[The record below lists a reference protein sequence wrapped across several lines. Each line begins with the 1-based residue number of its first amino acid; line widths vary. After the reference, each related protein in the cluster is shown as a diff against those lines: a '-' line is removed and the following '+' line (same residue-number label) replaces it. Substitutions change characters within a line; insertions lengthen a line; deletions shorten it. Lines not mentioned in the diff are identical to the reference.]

1 VEERKQGKVKT
12 LKNLSCH
19 YYYHVCTS
27 LRRFFFNS
35 RLSII
40 LHWVGWVVDW
50 VFWVGGV
57 TLIMKFN
64 LYFTS
69 SCKQSKA
76 KQVKSF
82 FKVYRIRCHF
92 QKGKAGK

>member
-12 LKNLSCH
+12 LKNLFLSLLLSCM
-19 YYYHVCTS
+19 YKFAT
-27 LRRFFFNS
+27 FFFNS

-69 SCKQSKA
+69 CKQSKA